1 MNSYN
6 GQALVIGDND
16 ARVDVMASLTSYR
29 DGLHTSWGGTL
40 TPAQEGQSW
49 LLNLTEGKLQLPA
62 GTEAEFLRPDT
73 SDLVRA
79 NRMKIIGQDRPPF

>member
-1 MNSYN
+1 MSAYN

-16 ARVDVMASLTSYR
+16 ACVQVTASLPSYR

-40 TPAQEGQSW
+40 APAQEGQAR
-49 LLNLTEGKLQLPA
+49 LLNLTARNLQLPD

-73 SDLVRA
+73 SDLVSA
-79 NRMKIIGQDRPPF
+79 NG